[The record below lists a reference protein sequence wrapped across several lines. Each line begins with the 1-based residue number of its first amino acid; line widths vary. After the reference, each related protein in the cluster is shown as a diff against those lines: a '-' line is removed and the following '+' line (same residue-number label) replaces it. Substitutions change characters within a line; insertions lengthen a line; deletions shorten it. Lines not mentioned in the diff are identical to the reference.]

1 MEELKAAG
9 INSKFAQTVGIAV
22 DHRRTNK
29 CEESLNLNVQRLK
42 EYKER
47 LVVFPRHAKK
57 GTSVPDVKQLVGDI
71 LPKTAKADA
80 VSYIQLTEVSIVL
93 PQCNKCLFNLQF
105 QTGVKG

>member
-9 INSKFAQTVGIAV
+9 INSRFAQTVGIAV

-80 VSYIQLTEVSIVL
+80 VSYIQLTDVSCIL
-93 PQCNKCLFNLQF
+93 
-105 QTGVKG
+105 

>member
-47 LVVFPRHAKK
+47 LVVFPRHSKK
-57 GTSVPDVKQLVGDI
+57 GTAVPDVKQLVGDI
-71 LPKTAKADA
+71 MPRTAKADA
-80 VSYIQLTEVSIVL
+80 VSFIQLTDVSFAIISIVSVS
-93 PQCNKCLFNLQF
+93 FNCHHF
-105 QTGVKG
+105 NRS